1 MILNVR
7 PLFYLD
13 VAEEVAYLAENAG
26 SDVALRWSQAVWAT
40 VAKLNRIPE
49 LGRLRLDLPF
59 PGVRSWRVD
68 KFGRWLIFYAA
79 RPKGPVFYRVR
90 HGSVNLLKVDFNS

>member
-1 MILNVR
+1 MIITVR

-26 SDVALRWSQAVWAT
+26 NDVALRWSQSVWAT
-40 VAKLNRIPE
+40 VSRLNRIPE
-49 LGRLRLDLPF
+49 LVRLRPDLPF

-79 RPKGPVFYRVR
+79 RPKGPVSTAC
-90 HGSVNLLKVDFNS
+90 GTAP